1 MASTIQ
7 VDKIQDTG
15 GNTILSSN
23 STGTFTNNL
32 PANLT
37 SATGNLAVA
46 RLNSGTS
53 ASSSTFWRGDATWVA
68 PPSIDC
74 DADSW
79 FATLDAE
86 TDFSSN
92 QILDFTNV
100 EKLGSNVTE
109 SAGTFTV
116 GTAGWYLIYRTL
128 TNKGSDT
135 SLADIYVRINTT
147 KVAASRTLWDTAAD
161 SPSYYTAGSTLIYE
175 LDASDTIEMYGQ
187 GYLYGIADTRRLCWW
202 GGVRL
207 GA

>member
-1 MASTIQ
+1 MAELR
-7 VDKIQDTG
+7 VKE
-15 GNTILSSN
+15 
-23 STGTFTNNL
+23 TGTIKLFESDNTSSVTIASPASLGADRTITL
-32 PANLT
+32 PDASVT
-37 SATGNLAVA
+37 LA
-46 RLNSGTS
+46 SGTML
-53 ASSSTFWRGDATWVA
+53 ATDGDGSSLTGVG
-68 PPSIDC
+68 IDC

-86 TDFSSN
+86 TDFSTN

-135 SLADIYVRINTT
+135 SLADIYVRINAT

-161 SPSYYTAGSTLIYE
+161 SPQYYGVGSTLIYE
-175 LDASDTIEMYGQ
+175 LDASDTVQMYGQ